1 MAMSDT
7 PHLFLAPCHTY
18 EKREMLLKV
27 ICVLSGPA
35 LVLLTACSGA
45 PIPAVVAN
53 SGPPTQDAATR
64 TMPVVPGRP
73 ARVFVFAAWD
83 TACAQL
89 AAPEVKVA
97 SPPAQGEITF
107 RPGQQSTIAASAG
120 GTCGGRTVSG
130 TGVYYTAR
138 EGASG
143 TDRFTVKARLPT
155 GETNRRV
162 FEVTIAN

>member
-7 PHLFLAPCHTY
+7 PHLFLAACHTC
-18 EKREMLLKV
+18 EKREMVLKV

-35 LVLLTACSGA
+35 LLLAACSGA
-45 PIPAVVAN
+45 PVPAVVTN
-53 SGPPTQDAATR
+53 PGPPTQDAATR
-64 TMPVVPGRP
+64 TTPVVPGRP
-73 ARVFVFAAWD
+73 ARVFVFAGWD
-83 TACAQL
+83 AACAQL
-89 AAPEVKVA
+89 AAPEVQVA

-107 RPGQQSTIAASAG
+107 RPGQQTTIAASGG
-120 GTCGGRTVSG
+120 GTCTGRTVSG

-143 TDRFTVKARLPT
+143 TDRFTVEARLQT